1 MLQLVKNKLY
11 SALGAAVHDK
21 SQKQLF
27 PGQEESQDNPFG
39 FLGRMNGIHFCK
51 RIRTKIL
58 KISKHAP
65 FKNSTVLD
73 LCFMYLTWFKLD
85 FAFEV
90 DISGGEN
97 TVIQIRIESPDRHIQ
112 FRMVCEDLIGGLP
125 MIDQRCDEHIFLMK
139 FVLCHVYTS
148 SG

>member
-1 MLQLVKNKLY
+1 MFQFAQNKFY
-11 SALGAAVHDK
+11 SALGEAVHDK

-51 RIRTKIL
+51 RIKTKIL
-58 KISKHAP
+58 KISKHTP

-85 FAFEV
+85 IALEV
-90 DISGGEN
+90 DIPDSEN
-97 TVIQIRIESPDRHIQ
+97 AIIKISIESPDRHIQ
-112 FRMVCEDLIGGLP
+112 FRMVCDDLIGGLP
-125 MIDQRCDEHIFLMK
+125 LIDQRCDDHIFLMK
-139 FVLCHVYTS
+139 FMLCHIYAG